1 MSDATYQPKVYR
13 KQGSDELVVA
23 DGGTIT
29 VESGGTIEIES
40 GGALTIADGALEAP
54 DIALAQGSVLVGDSD
69 GEASALSAKGS
80 GKILVGN
87 GTTITSVSVSGDATL
102 SSAGVLTIATGAVE
116 DSMIE
121 GLSDGEFIIGV
132 DGTAANNAKVTMSG
146 DATLANTGALTIAEG
161 AVEDSMIE
169 GLAAGQIIVGV
180 DGTAANNTKVT
191 LSGDVTM
198 DATGAVTIAAGA
210 VEASMLAD
218 GAGIAAL
225 VTAGGGASAAYAKTT
240 SGAQTLLAA
249 NESGEGARTVLIVVT
264 VTETFAAGDGA
275 ATIFDI
281 GETDSTT
288 KFKATLNTGTAGD
301 VLTYAGSLTEEK
313 ALLVTATAATGSGA
327 GGISITVLALPAA

>member
-1 MSDATYQPKVYR
+1 MPVTNVKTKWVDGNLVFYDASMNEIATWDGANRELSFPS
-13 KQGSDELVVA
+13 GSTLA
-23 DGGTIT
+23 
-29 VESGGTIEIES
+29 IES
-40 GGALTIADGALEAP
+40 GASFNMADGTLELP
-54 DIALAQGSVLVGDSD
+54 DIAVAQGSILVGDSD
-69 GEASALSAKGS
+69 GEASALSAKGD

-87 GTTITSVSVSGDATL
+87 GTTITSVTV
-102 SSAGVLTIATGAVE
+102 
-116 DSMIE
+116 
-121 GLSDGEFIIGV
+121 
-132 DGTAANNAKVTMSG
+132 SG

-249 NESGEGARTVLIVVT
+249 NGSGEGARTVLIVVT
-264 VTETFAAGDGA
+264 VTETFAAGDGT
-275 ATIFDI
+275 ATSFDV
-281 GETDSTT
+281 GETDTTT
-288 KFKATLNTGTAGD
+288 KFKSALTSGTAGD
-301 VLTYAGSLTEEK
+301 ILTYAGALTEEK
-313 ALLVTATAATGSGA
+313 ALLVTATAATGTGA
-327 GGISITVLALPAA
+327 GAIAITVLALPAS